1 MEGGGG
7 SGGGAVS
14 RPLLR
19 RRLDGDGVSAP
30 GDEREE
36 AARTRLG
43 GERDRSRLPSGRLTR
58 GAAGGDGDRDRDDD
72 CRLLN

>member
-1 MEGGGG
+1 M
-7 SGGGAVS
+7 S

-19 RRLDGDGVSAP
+19 RRLDGDDVSAP

-36 AARTRLG
+36 ARTRLG

-58 GAAGGDGDRDRDDD
+58 AGAGGDGDRDRDDD